1 MSIQGVTAF
10 KVVKRIESIQEGE
23 LFFIKNKEID
33 DIYDTF
39 NLKQVKEINSRFS

>member
-23 LFFIKNKEID
+23 VFFIKNKEIIN
-33 DIYDTF
+33 IYDIF
-39 NLKQVKEINSRFS
+39 NLKQV